1 MEAVVYEGDCL
12 KVMDDFEN
20 DVFDAI
26 ITDPPA
32 GISFMGKKWDH
43 HMGGRD
49 QWITW
54 MATVA
59 AECLRVT
66 KPGGHALV
74 WSLPRTGHW
83 TATAWENA
91 GWEIRDVIGHLFG
104 SGFPKS
110 TDVSKQLDKT
120 AGVEREVVGKREH
133 PTLIDKS
140 KVNRQSATQY
150 HATNSIKD
158 EWNIT
163 APATDAAKQ
172 WDGYGTA
179 LKPAHEDWILMR
191 KPLCGT
197 VAQNVLK
204 HGVGGINIDGCR
216 VEINPDVDDP
226 RLGGKGDWSSD
237 KMAKNVYEGGY
248 AGVRVG
254 SSTLG
259 RFPANIIHDGSND
272 VLELFPNT
280 KSEVPGIK
288 HTGNS
293 GAAYGKE
300 SRPPGTQMGG
310 YGDVGSASRF
320 FYCAKA
326 SKSERGVDNKHPTVK
341 PIALMRYL
349 CRLITPRG
357 GLILDPFAGSGST
370 GVAATAEGFDSVL
383 IELEAVSANVA
394 RSRNIQKTINGGGEK
409 ETPSSSCNCEMS
421 AVSRIINREPDMS
434 GVAYDTEF
442 TG

>member
-1 MEAVVYEGDCL
+1 VQ
-12 KVMDDFEN
+12 
-20 DVFDAI
+20 
-26 ITDPPA
+26 
-32 GISFMGKKWDH
+32 KW
-43 HMGGRD
+43 
-49 QWITW
+49 
-54 MATVA
+54 
-59 AECLRVT
+59 
-66 KPGGHALV
+66 
-74 WSLPRTGHW
+74 
-83 TATAWENA
+83 
-91 GWEIRDVIGHLFG
+91 
-104 SGFPKS
+104 
-110 TDVSKQLDKT
+110 
-120 AGVEREVVGKREH
+120 
-133 PTLIDKS
+133 
-140 KVNRQSATQY
+140 
-150 HATNSIKD
+150 
-158 EWNIT
+158 
-163 APATDAAKQ
+163 
-172 WDGYGTA
+172 
-179 LKPAHEDWILMR
+179 
-191 KPLCGT
+191 
-197 VAQNVLK
+197 
-204 HGVGGINIDGCR
+204 GVGGINIDGCR
-216 VEINPDVDDP
+216 VPVDPAVDDMS
-226 RLGGKGDWSSD
+226 RTVVRKVRESETWEKGSGF
-237 KMAKNVYEGGY
+237 KNENNHLT
-248 AGVRVG
+248 GVPEK
-254 SSTLG
+254 G

-280 KSEVPGIK
+280 KSGVPGIK

-409 ETPSSSCNCEMS
+409 ETPSSGGNYEMCAS
-421 AVSRIINREPDMS
+421 SRIIHREPDMS

-442 TG
+442 TGF